1 MKKILSFS
9 IFYIFLIISP
19 VFGSQFYYKTNYI
32 SEKEKLMNG
41 PVLTRV
47 KRFTTHK
54 DYVFLIKA
62 DSVYFEKQKIGFFK
76 TALIKKLKAD
86 KVYVDFKKNKETK
99 LSFKAQNGYFS
110 MDLKKISIKSPKL
123 IYPENLKNPEKIII
137 DFNKKISLIYKN
149 KVEEFAF

>member
-1 MKKILSFS
+1 
-9 IFYIFLIISP
+9 
-19 VFGSQFYYKTNYI
+19 
-32 SEKEKLMNG
+32 MNG